1 MNSIAKDENV
11 SPADRWKAESNKV
24 EALALLRDD
33 IEASISSPDP
43 STAIK
48 KIVERS
54 SRRRKL
60 LREE

>member
-24 EALALLRDD
+24 EALALLRDV

-54 SRRRKL
+54 SRR
-60 LREE
+60 